1 MDTNNEVSLVRFN
14 HLASRQCEGCKPLC
28 DLATHCFDH
37 DTCFLKQLT
46 DSRLFKGLPFG
57 EAASG
62 RSPEGLPN
70 QGALLMLEAK
80 QQNAIVWI
88 KNKQSGGRSSKHI
101 VP

>member
-1 MDTNNEVSLVRFN
+1 MDPNNEISLVGLN
-14 HLASRQCEGCKPLC
+14 YLASRQYKGCEPLC
-28 DLATHCFDH
+28 DLAAHCFDH
-37 DTCFLKQLT
+37 NTCFLKQLT

-57 EAASG
+57 KAASG
-62 RSPEGLPN
+62 RSPEGLPD

-88 KNKQSGGRSSKHI
+88 KNQQSGGRSSKHI